1 MGRCMKLA
9 ALGVGDFRL
18 SASGEVARGCTS
30 ARGSLPAMAALTE
43 RITVV
48 VKIDPGTEHAS
59 IFLFLESDLLVWQ
72 ALRQPDPSPSLH
84 PAARVPSWSAFHR
97 CARQAPNQL
106 TGPILRTNVI
116 APSCTTPALA
126 TFSLCSHEFQ
136 QSTAL
141 LSYLP
146 HAAGCARGTS
156 VLKKHR
162 WSLVFAL

>member
-1 MGRCMKLA
+1 MKLA

-84 PAARVPSWSAFHR
+84 PAARVSSWSAFHR
-97 CARQAPNQL
+97 CPAGTQSAHWAHPSHKRD
-106 TGPILRTNVI
+106 RTKLYN
-116 APSCTTPALA
+116 PSASNL
-126 TFSLCSHEFQ
+126 F
-136 QSTAL
+136 
-141 LSYLP
+141 
-146 HAAGCARGTS
+146 
-156 VLKKHR
+156 
-162 WSLVFAL
+162 LVFA